1 MPEETLTAEL
11 VGGIID
17 VDEIMKFSNRKQLE
31 LNTKNYKN
39 VGRVS

>member
-17 VDEIMKFSNRKQLE
+17 VDEIMEFSNRKQLE

>member
-1 MPEETLTAEL
+1 MPGETLTAEL

-17 VDEIMKFSNRKQLE
+17 VDKIMKFSNRKQLE
-31 LNTKNYKN
+31 LNTKNCEN